1 MKTNPPPPER
11 PSPAFKAFVESQ
23 IQEILQISLPIRRVP
38 EEEAGGF
45 IWLHEICGGN
55 PVHPKTR
62 ICVDCKRPTFSE
74 ECFKVHLTKEWM
86 EKYPKGK
93 SYFVSSDDVP
103 PQPPCPTCDGC
114 GMLPGTAPDADV
126 MNTPCPACNPWA
138 KSAHEKAWQK
148 NFMVPIAQTMKQK
161 GVAYLLIL
169 IRDDGKASYV
179 LDTEI
184 PPNSQLT
191 D

>member
-23 IQEILQISLPIRRVP
+23 LEEIMQLDRL
-38 EEEAGGF
+38 
-45 IWLHEICGGN
+45 
-55 PVHPKTR
+55 
-62 ICVDCKRPTFSE
+62 
-74 ECFKVHLTKEWM
+74 
-86 EKYPKGK
+86 
-93 SYFVSSDDVP
+93 SSDGRM
-103 PQPPCPTCDGC
+103 QTPCPTCDGC

-138 KSAHEKAWQK
+138 KSAHDKAWQK
-148 NFMVPIAQTMKQK
+148 NFIVPIAQTMKQK